1 MSAGGEEPDL
11 EILEAWF
18 YFPVF
23 NTLKFEGRIG
33 ICPKEEQK
41 WVNAAPVI
49 SE

>member
-18 YFPVF
+18 YFPVL

-33 ICPKEEQK
+33 IFPKEQK
-41 WVNAAPVI
+41 WINAAPVI